1 MFFFRN
7 EHLTVLL
14 CVLSGSLVFAS
25 LNNDIKKIGTSS
37 TNIVSYLPVWWKE
50 EIKLAAQ
57 SSKSTCAAE
66 VLAVIHA
73 VESGQTWAMQM
84 LDASSGFLKGNM
96 LDLRTYVECVKVNKQ
111 YNNVSIRGKHC
122 MVSFMSG
129 GDIFIPAVSRVND
142 RIFSSVCF
150 PSSCNETQVEQI
162 INATLR
168 NIPMKRNLGFSST
181 EALCARVETEDFSA
195 GKISTIMLVVAVGVF
210 LISCTVCDVYVR
222 SRGPAKASSV
232 INKFSKF
239 SLYTNILKIF
249 DSKELPAIQG
259 IRVLSM
265 CWIVTIHQSFM
276 LFLVPT
282 VNRADIDKW
291 YDSWTSLYAEAGIF
305 AVDTFFLVSGFLT
318 AHSFFM
324 ARKLGKPINWRRFY
338 LHRYLRLTPCLAFV
352 MLFTSFLARWNGNNP
367 LGGQFVATSVENCH
381 DNWWVNLLYLQNF
394 LNKEKM
400 CLIHTWYLAA
410 EMQLFWISSII
421 MYSLHRWPKYGLRLL
436 GCFLVIS
443 VAIPPVVLATNGYF
457 NGIIAL
463 HFEQGKIVSDGL
475 FNFHM
480 PTYIR
485 GFPYFLGI
493 FLGYDAVNT
502 KRQLTKANAGINWTI
517 ACVLMLFCMVST
529 HYISNTNVRYNLAL
543 ETIFALTSRPFWS
556 IAVAWIVYACTQ
568 GYGGPVTSFLSLPFF
583 QPLSRFSYSIF
594 LVHIGIQA
602 IRIADARTLAFVANS
617 TIIEAY
623 ITNMVLSIGVGVIV
637 YLFFET
643 PAAVLENILTN
654 RVLEAN
660 QALQTEEFEEKT
672 RILNEAAK
680 DK

>member
-400 CLIHTWYLAA
+400 
-410 EMQLFWISSII
+410 
-421 MYSLHRWPKYGLRLL
+421 
-436 GCFLVIS
+436 V
-443 VAIPPVVLATNGYF
+443 
-457 NGIIAL
+457 
-463 HFEQGKIVSDGL
+463 
-475 FNFHM
+475 
-480 PTYIR
+480 
-485 GFPYFLGI
+485 
-493 FLGYDAVNT
+493 
-502 KRQLTKANAGINWTI
+502 NAGINWTI